1 MCQVFDTS
9 GSKQS
14 GIIEV
19 VTIFAQMGRNIFLPF
34 PVIDE
39 LKHFSSAFFLCGV

>member
-1 MCQVFDTS
+1 MS

-19 VTIFAQMGRNIFLPF
+19 VTISAQMGRNIFFPF